1 MQCLET
7 TPILSGPLLYP
18 SPFTAWAANESVQI
32 LLEDVP
38 TETLMRT
45 FDSLPTDFRLS
56 VPYVARIIRI
66 DGRQAAPDPPV
77 TTAIT
82 GLVPSTSL

>member
-1 MQCLET
+1 MVERVRLQLVRNHE
-7 TPILSGPLLYP
+7 
-18 SPFTAWAANESVQI
+18 EI

-82 GLVPSTSL
+82 GLVPGTSP